1 MPFLRSTLA
10 LLVATLL
17 ITLVDQPVEAAPK
30 PNIVYIMAD
39 ELGYYELSH
48 MGHPFIQTPSIDELA
63 QEGMRFTQ
71 GLAGSSLCAPT
82 RCILMT
88 GKHSGHTSIRT
99 NGGEPRSGLAR

>member
-1 MPFLRSTLA
+1 MLFFRSTLV
-10 LLVATLL
+10 LLVAMLL
-17 ITLVDQPVEAAPK
+17 VALAGEPARAATR

-48 MGHPFIQTPSIDELA
+48 MGHPHIQTPSIDDLA
-63 QEGMRFTQ
+63 KQGMRFTQ

-88 GKHSGHTSIRT
+88 GKHSGHTSVRVWT
-99 NGGEPRSGLAR
+99 LNA